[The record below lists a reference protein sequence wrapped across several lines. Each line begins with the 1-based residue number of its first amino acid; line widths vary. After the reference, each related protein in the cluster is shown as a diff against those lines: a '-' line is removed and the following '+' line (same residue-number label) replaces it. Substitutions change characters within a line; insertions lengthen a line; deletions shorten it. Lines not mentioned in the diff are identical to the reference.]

1 MTTLT
6 EADVEQAALEWLS
19 GLGWQVLHGPDI
31 APDMPNAERADYGQV
46 VLNRRLRDALAELN
60 PAVPASALDDARRR
74 LTRPE
79 GSSLEA
85 KNRAF
90 HRTLVNGVEVEYQE
104 EEGRVRGDQVRAID
118 FDSPDN
124 NDWLAVN
131 QFTVAEN
138 VHGAASTAG
147 VPTSRAQA
155 GKNNRRPDIVLF
167 VNGLPLGVIE
177 LKNPA
182 DDDATIWT
190 AWNQLQTYRAELPSL
205 FSMNEVLMVS
215 DGNEARIGTLTSGKE
230 WFKPWRTIAG
240 RRLADKLLT
249 ELQVMLEGVFD
260 RSRFL
265 GLVRDFI
272 VFDDDGSGA
281 PEKKMAGYHQF
292 HAVRVA
298 VEETLRATALT
309 RSADRTVDTGGR
321 YETGRQPGGDPGDRR
336 VGVVWHTQGSGKSLT
351 MAFYTGA
358 IIREPAMR
366 NPTIVVLTDRNDLD
380 DQLYG
385 TFSRCQDL
393 LRQPPTQAE
402 SRADLR
408 KKLSVN
414 AGGVVFT
421 TIQKFM
427 PPAGAPSPEPPPIP
441 SPRPSPRGRGS
452 YLEEHDS
459 LVADR
464 GHETG
469 RWDAH
474 PELSDRRNIVVIA
487 DEAHRSQYDFI
498 DGFAAHMRDALP
510 NASFVGFSGTPIE
523 LQDANTR
530 AVFGDYISVY
540 DVQRAVQDGA
550 TVPIYYESRLAKLAL
565 DEREKPRIDPEF
577 EEATEGE
584 EVERRERLKTKW
596 AQLEAVVGA
605 ENRVRQIAGDI
616 VDHFEQRLEALDGK
630 AMVVCM
636 SRRICIDLYRELV
649 RLRPHWHDG
658 ADDRGAIKVVMTGSA
673 SDPPDWQPHIRNKP
687 RREAL
692 ANRFRDPDDP
702 MRVVLVRDMW
712 LTGFDAPSL
721 HTMYVDKPMR
731 GHGLMQAIARV
742 NRVFKDKPGGLVVD
756 YLGLSQ
762 DLRQALATYTESGG
776 TGSTALDQ
784 KDAVAVMLEKYEV
797 CCGMFHGFDRT
808 AWTAGTPAERLN
820 LLPAAQEHVL
830 AQEDGKERCVVAV
843 RALSQAFAL
852 AVPHAEARR
861 IRDDVAF
868 FQAVRAALSKRAA
881 GETRTQEEL
890 DLAVRQIV
898 SRAVASEGVM
908 DIFAAAGLDKPD
920 ISVLS
925 DEFLAEV
932 RGMPHRNLAVELLQ
946 KLLRGE
952 VSTRRRKNV
961 VQARSFAEMLDRT
974 LRRYQNRAIE
984 TAQVIEE
991 LIGLAKEMR
1000 EANERGER
1008 LGLSEDELAFYDAL
1022 ETNDSA
1028 VKVLGDDTLRD
1039 IARQLVETVRNNVTI
1054 DWTLRENVRANLRRL
1069 VRRILRQHGY
1079 PPDKQEKATQTV
1091 IEQAEVLSASWAV
1104 G

>member
-31 APDMPNAERADYGQV
+31 APETPDAERDDYRQV
-46 VLNRRLRDALAELN
+46 VLEHRLRGALTELN
-60 PAVPASALDDARRR
+60 PSLPMSALDDACRR
-74 LTRPE
+74 LTHPE
-79 GSSLEA
+79 GSTLEA
-85 KNRAF
+85 RNRAF
-90 HRTLVNGVEVEYQE
+90 HRMLVNGVEVEYRDTD
-104 EEGRVRGDQVRAID
+104 GRVRGDQVRVID
-118 FDSPDN
+118 FDDPDN

-131 QFTVAEN
+131 QFTVTEN
-138 VHGAASTAG
+138 
-147 VPTSRAQA
+147 
-155 GKNNRRPDIVLF
+155 KNNRRPDIVLF
-167 VNGLPLGVIE
+167 VNGLPLGIIE

-182 DDDATIWT
+182 DEDATIWT
-190 AWNQLQTYRAELPSL
+190 AWNQLQTYKAELPTL

-215 DGNEARIGTLTSGKE
+215 DGNEARIGTQTSGKE

-240 RRLADKLLT
+240 EKLADKHLT
-249 ELQVMLEGVFD
+249 ELQVMLEGVFN
-260 RSRFL
+260 RTRFL
-265 GLVRDFI
+265 ALVRDFI

-281 PEKKMAGYHQF
+281 LEKKMAGYHQF

-298 VEETLRATALT
+298 VDETLRAAKLQRLT
-309 RSADRTVDTGGR
+309 GESAENGGR
-321 YETGRQPGGDPGDRR
+321 YETGRQPGGEPGDRR

-358 IIREPAMR
+358 IISEPAME
-366 NPTIVVLTDRNDLD
+366 NPTVVVLTDRNDLD

-408 KKLSVN
+408 SKLSVN

-421 TIQKFM
+421 TIQKFF
-427 PPAGAPSPEPPPIP
+427 PEEK
-441 SPRPSPRGRGS
+441 G
-452 YLEEHDS
+452 D
-459 LVADR
+459 
-464 GHETG
+464 T
-469 RWDAH
+469 H

-498 DGFAAHMRDALP
+498 DGFARHMRDALP
-510 NASFVGFSGTPIE
+510 NASFVGFTGTPIE

-540 DVQRAVQDGA
+540 DIQRAVQDGA
-550 TVPIYYESRLAKLAL
+550 TVPIYYESRLAKLTL
-565 DEREKPRIDPEF
+565 DAREKPKIDPEF

-584 EVERRERLKTKW
+584 EVERREKLKTKW

-605 ENRVRQIAGDI
+605 EKRVRQIAEDI
-616 VDHFEQRLEALDGK
+616 VDHFEQRLEALEGK

-649 RLRPHWHDG
+649 RLRPDWHND
-658 ADDRGAIKVVMTGSA
+658 ADDKGAIKVVMTGSA
-673 SDPPDWQPHIRNKP
+673 SDPLDWQPHFRNKP

-692 ANRFRDPDDP
+692 ANRFRDSNDP
-702 MRVVLVRDMW
+702 LRVVLVRDMW

-756 YLGLSQ
+756 YLGLSH

-776 TGSTALDQ
+776 TGSTALDKQ
-784 KDAVAVMLEKYEV
+784 EAVAVMLEKYEV
-797 CCGMFHGFDRT
+797 CCGLFHGFDWSD
-808 AWTAGTPAERLN
+808 WTNGTPQQRLN

-830 AQEDGKERCVVAV
+830 AQEDGKERCLNAV
-843 RALSQAFAL
+843 RALSQAFTL
-852 AVPHAEARR
+852 AVPHDETTR

-868 FQAVRAALSKRAA
+868 FQAVRAALTKRAD
-881 GETRTQEEL
+881 GVTHTQEEL

-898 SRAVASEGVM
+898 SKAVASEGVM
-908 DIFAAAGLDKPD
+908 DIFAAAGLNKPD

-946 KLLRGE
+946 KLLRDE

-961 VQARSFAEMLDRT
+961 VQARSFAEMLDET

-984 TAQVIEE
+984 AAQVIEE
-991 LIGLAKEMR
+991 LIELAKEMR

-1028 VKVLGDDTLRD
+1028 VQVLGDETLRD
-1039 IARQLVETVRNNVTI
+1039 IARQLVETVRGNGAGKRDHRLDAAGKRPCEPPPPCQANPSQARIPARQTGKGHADGDRAGGSAVGGVGGC
-1054 DWTLRENVRANLRRL
+1054 VRTKSAPLRRRRRLLPPQGGSDADEFTL
-1069 VRRILRQHGY
+1069 VYRAAH
-1079 PPDKQEKATQTV
+1079 
-1091 IEQAEVLSASWAV
+1091 EVD
-1104 G
+1104 